1 MPVSCSRSR
10 TTTIFCSLS
19 GIASMAM
26 FRPERAG
33 PIWYHC
39 SSRVPSPSGA
49 TVNRQVADGWPGSPT
64 AQAKRCGGSHSV
76 TVLTV
81 SHSPMAGWVL
91 RPVNRRP
98 AAGPVPSGASG
109 SSSSQATAISSELSS
124 GIRKMSLTSSQTR
137 SGGASMRTS
146 ADTVGVSA

>member
-10 TTTIFCSLS
+10 TKTILASLS

-26 FRPERAG
+26 FRPDRAG

-39 SSRVPSPSGA
+39 SSRVPSPSGV

-81 SHSPMAGWVL
+81 SHSPMAGWAL

-98 AAGPVPSGASG
+98 AAGPVPSG

>member
-10 TTTIFCSLS
+10 TKTIFCSLS

-81 SHSPMAGWVL
+81 SHSPMAACAL
-91 RPVNRRP
+91 RPVNRWP
-98 AAGPVPSGASG
+98 TAGPATP
-109 SSSSQATAISSELSS
+109 SSQATSCSSALSS
-124 GIRKMSLTSSQTR
+124 GIKKMSLTRPQTR
-137 SGGASMRTS
+137 SGGASM
-146 ADTVGVSA
+146 

>member
-1 MPVSCSRSR
+1 MLASCSRSR
-10 TTTIFCSLS
+10 TKTIFCSLS

-39 SSRVPSPSGA
+39 SSSVPFPSGFR
-49 TVNRQVADGWPGSPT
+49 VNRQVADGRSGSPT

-81 SHSPMAGWVL
+81 SHSPMAGWAL
-91 RPVNRRP
+91 RPVNRCP
-98 AAGPVPSGASG
+98 AAGPVA
-109 SSSSQATAISSELSS
+109 SSSQATSWSSGLSS
-124 GIRKMSLTSSQTR
+124 AIRPMSLTRSHTR
-137 SGGASMRTS
+137 SGGALI
-146 ADTVGVSA
+146 

>member
-1 MPVSCSRSR
+1 MLASCSRSR
-10 TTTIFCSLS
+10 TKTILASLS
-19 GIASMAM
+19 GMASMAM

-39 SSRVPSPSGA
+39 SSSVPFPSGLR
-49 TVNRQVADGWPGSPT
+49 VNRQVAAGWPGSPT

-81 SHSPMAGWVL
+81 SHSPMAGWAL

-98 AAGPVPSGASG
+98 TAGRVASGLSGAP
-109 SSSSQATAISSELSS
+109 SSQATSCSSGLSS
-124 GIRKMSLTSSQTR
+124 AIRPMSLTRLHTR
-137 SGGASMRTS
+137 SGGASMRIWTATTGLS
-146 ADTVGVSA
+146 A